1 MSRHANMIP
10 FEAKYIHQ
18 TEGAVLVNID
28 GAQVWLPKIAIEYD
42 EDELENAGKG
52 NIISISIP
60 EKLAIDKELI

>member
-1 MSRHANMIP
+1 MIP